1 MGINRNDFEFDD
13 FDDDNSFNFGDD
25 DGLNLDDDEPGFDFG
40 DEPASLGEGGNDAG
54 FGFEEEDMPVL
65 EEEGEGGGFNRN
77 FIILAAVMI
86 GLFVIGLVVVVILAL
101 RPQAVTPNQLTATSI
116 VATNTAVGILMA
128 ETQTAQP
135 TINAAMTLTAQVTPT
150 FTREPTFTPTPTDTP
165 PPTLD
170 ATEQAFNQQLTQ
182 TVIAITQTAEFLL
195 VTPTMQQPDQNSVAL
210 TATALV
216 TLLSPGQET
225 PGIGGG
231 DGAPTQE
238 IFTPIGGGGAPL
250 PTALPDTGL
259 FDDLGGTGSMGLI
272 ALLGIGLVAIIVVSR
287 RARAAISR

>member
-86 GLFVIGLVVVVILAL
+86 GLFVVGLIVVVILAL
-101 RPQAVTPNQLTATSI
+101 RPQPVTPNQLTATAI
-116 VATNTAVGILMA
+116 VLTNNAVGVLMA
-128 ETQTAQP
+128 DTQTAQP

-195 VTPTMQQPDQNSVAL
+195 VTPTMQQPDQNSVGL

-216 TLLSPGQET
+216 TQLQPPAQET

-231 DGAPTQE
+231 PTQE
-238 IFTPIGGGGAPL
+238 FFTPIGGGINPL

-287 RARAAISR
+287 RARAAMSR

>member
-1 MGINRNDFEFDD
+1 
-13 FDDDNSFNFGDD
+13 
-25 DGLNLDDDEPGFDFG
+25 
-40 DEPASLGEGGNDAG
+40 
-54 FGFEEEDMPVL
+54 
-65 EEEGEGGGFNRN
+65 
-77 FIILAAVMI
+77 
-86 GLFVIGLVVVVILAL
+86 ILAL
-101 RPQAVTPNQLTATSI
+101 RPQPVTPNQLTATAI
-116 VATNTAVGILMA
+116 VLTNNAVGVLMA
-128 ETQTAQP
+128 DTQTAQP

-195 VTPTMQQPDQNSVAL
+195 VTPTMQQPDQNSVGL

-216 TLLSPGQET
+216 TQLQPPAQET

-231 DGAPTQE
+231 PTQE
-238 IFTPIGGGGAPL
+238 FFTPIGGGANPL

-287 RARAAISR
+287 RARAAMSR